1 MNLFKEFFQEGFFH
15 IVDVGALDHILFLLA
30 IVAIYNVSEWKKIL
44 WVITSFTIA
53 HSLSLALSLL
63 NVINLSSHLVEI
75 LIACTI
81 AFTCIENLFF
91 KKLHP
96 YRVLFS
102 GFFGLIH
109 GLGFS
114 TALKSIFSPD
124 ELNLLTTLFPFNLGI
139 ECGQLVIISTIV
151 IFLFITNLLIKA
163 DKKLIN
169 QLISFPVLIIALY
182 WIAIRF

>member
-1 MNLFKEFFQEGFFH
+1 MNLFKEFFHEGFFH
-15 IVDVGALDHILFLLA
+15 IVDVDALDHILFLFA

-63 NVINLSSHLVEI
+63 NIINLPSHLVEF

-81 AFTCIENLFF
+81 AFTCMENLFL

-96 YRVLFS
+96 YRVLLS

-114 TALKSIFSPD
+114 TSLKSLFSPQD
-124 ELNLLTTLFPFNLGI
+124 LNLFTTLFPFNLGI
-139 ECGQLVIISTIV
+139 ECGQLVIITFIFIAFIVFQQFGKASSSTMNKV
-151 IFLFITNLLIKA
+151 ISYPVLLI
-163 DKKLIN
+163 
-169 QLISFPVLIIALY
+169 SLY
-182 WIAIRF
+182 WMITRF